1 MTTKKTKLTYSDS
14 GVDIDEANQ
23 LIDNIKPI
31 VRQTLNKNVLSN
43 IGGFG
48 ALYELDIN
56 HYKKPVLVSGTDGV
70 GTKIMLAR
78 ELSCFDQIGIDLV
91 AMCVNDVITLGA
103 KPLFFLDYFATSK
116 LKVSEATNI
125 IKGIAEGCLQ
135 SDIALIGGETAEMP
149 GVYQS
154 GDFDLAGFCVGV
166 VDYEKIIDGQ
176 HIKPT
181 DSIIGIESSGPHSNG
196 YSLIRK
202 IIEVNSI
209 NLQDKLDDRTLG
221 EAIIQPTTI
230 YAKAINHL
238 QETYDI
244 HGMAHIT
251 GGGFK
256 ENVVRILPDNI
267 NAEIDLNAW
276 QQPEVFNWIQTV
288 GNVDHEEM
296 LRTFNCGVGF
306 CLIINPKK
314 YEQIKKYFTNEY
326 KPYLIGKIIRGKNKV
341 KLNGDINWN

>member
-256 ENVVRILPDNI
+256 ENIVRILPENI

-296 LRTFNCGVGF
+296 LRTFNCGIGYV
-306 CLIINPKK
+306 LVVNNSDSKRVINKLAETGHK
-314 YEQIKKYFTNEY
+314 AF
-326 KPYLIGKIIRGKNKV
+326 LIGEITTGKKEV
-341 KLNGDINWN
+341 RLNL

>member
-238 QETYDI
+238 
-244 HGMAHIT
+244 
-251 GGGFK
+251 K

-296 LRTFNCGVGF
+296 LRTFNCGIGYV
-306 CLIINPKK
+306 LVVNNSDSKRVINKLAETGLK
-314 YEQIKKYFTNEY
+314 AF
-326 KPYLIGKIIRGKNKV
+326 LIGEITTGKKEV
-341 KLNGDINWN
+341 RLNL

>member
-31 VRQTLNKNVLSN
+31 VRQTLNKNILSN

-70 GTKIMLAR
+70 GTKIMLAK

-238 QETYDI
+238 QETYEI

-256 ENVVRILPDNI
+256 ENIVRILPENI

-296 LRTFNCGVGF
+296 LRTFNCGIGYV
-306 CLIINPKK
+306 LVVSNSDSKRVINKLA
-314 YEQIKKYFTNEY
+314 ETGHNAF
-326 KPYLIGKIIRGKNKV
+326 LIGEITTGKKEV
-341 KLNGDINWN
+341 RLNL

>member
-116 LKVSEATNI
+116 LKSSEATNI

-181 DSIIGIESSGPHSNG
+181 NSIIGIESSGPHSNG

-238 QETYDI
+238 QETYNI

-256 ENVVRILPDNI
+256 ENIVRILPDNI

-276 QQPEVFNWIQTV
+276 QQPEVFNWIQTE
-288 GNVDHEEM
+288 GNVDQEEM
-296 LRTFNCGVGF
+296 LRTFNCGIGF
-306 CLIINPKK
+306 VLVVSNSDSKRVINALA
-314 YEQIKKYFTNEY
+314 ETGHNA
-326 KPYLIGKIIRGKNKV
+326 YLIGEVTTGKKEV
-341 KLNGDINWN
+341 RLSL

>member
-256 ENVVRILPDNI
+256 ENVVRILPENI

-296 LRTFNCGVGF
+296 LRTFNCGIGYV
-306 CLIINPKK
+306 LVVNNSDSKRVINKLAETGHK
-314 YEQIKKYFTNEY
+314 AF
-326 KPYLIGKIIRGKNKV
+326 LIGEITTGKKEV
-341 KLNGDINWN
+341 RLNL

>member
-70 GTKIMLAR
+70 GTKIMLAK

-238 QETYDI
+238 QKTYEI

-256 ENVVRILPDNI
+256 ENIVRILPENI

-276 QQPEVFNWIQTV
+276 QQPKVFNWIQTV

-296 LRTFNCGVGF
+296 LRTFNCGIGYV
-306 CLIINPKK
+306 LVVSNSDSKRVINKLA
-314 YEQIKKYFTNEY
+314 ETGHNAF
-326 KPYLIGKIIRGKNKV
+326 LIGEITTGKKEV
-341 KLNGDINWN
+341 RLNL

>member
-238 QETYDI
+238 QQTYAI

-276 QQPEVFNWIQTV
+276 QQPEIFNWIQTV

-296 LRTFNCGVGF
+296 LRTFNCGIGYV
-306 CLIINPKK
+306 LVVNNSDSKRVINKLA
-314 YEQIKKYFTNEY
+314 ETGHNAF
-326 KPYLIGKIIRGKNKV
+326 LIGEITTGKKEV
-341 KLNGDINWN
+341 RLNL

>member
-256 ENVVRILPDNI
+256 ENIVRILPENI

-296 LRTFNCGVGF
+296 LRTFNCGIGYV
-306 CLIINPKK
+306 LVVNNSDSKRVINKLAETGLK
-314 YEQIKKYFTNEY
+314 AF
-326 KPYLIGKIIRGKNKV
+326 LIGKITTGKKEV
-341 KLNGDINWN
+341 RLNL

>member
-23 LIDNIKPI
+23 LIHNIKPI

-70 GTKIMLAR
+70 GTKIMLAK

-238 QETYDI
+238 QKTYEI

-256 ENVVRILPDNI
+256 ENIVRILPENI

-296 LRTFNCGVGF
+296 LRTFNCGIGYV
-306 CLIINPKK
+306 LVVSNSDSKRVINKLA
-314 YEQIKKYFTNEY
+314 ETGHNAF
-326 KPYLIGKIIRGKNKV
+326 LIGEITTGKKEV
-341 KLNGDINWN
+341 RLNL

>member
-23 LIDNIKPI
+23 LIHNIKPI

-70 GTKIMLAR
+70 GTKIMLAK

-238 QETYDI
+238 QETYEI

-256 ENVVRILPDNI
+256 ENIVRILPENI

-296 LRTFNCGVGF
+296 LRTFNCGIGYV
-306 CLIINPKK
+306 LVVSNSDSKRVINKLA
-314 YEQIKKYFTNEY
+314 ETGHNAF
-326 KPYLIGKIIRGKNKV
+326 LIGEITTGKKEV
-341 KLNGDINWN
+341 RLNL

>member
-14 GVDIDEANQ
+14 GVDINKANQ
-23 LIDNIKPI
+23 LINNIKPI
-31 VRQTLNKNVLSN
+31 VRKTLNNNVLSN

-70 GTKIMLAR
+70 GTKIMLAK

-166 VDYEKIIDGQ
+166 VDYEEIIDGQ

-238 QETYDI
+238 QETYEI

-256 ENVVRILPDNI
+256 ENIVRILPENI

-276 QQPEVFNWIQTV
+276 QQPEIFNWIQTV

-296 LRTFNCGVGF
+296 LRTFNCGIGYV
-306 CLIINPKK
+306 LVVSNSDSKRVINKLA
-314 YEQIKKYFTNEY
+314 ETGHNAF
-326 KPYLIGKIIRGKNKV
+326 LIGEITTGKKEV
-341 KLNGDINWN
+341 RLNL

>member
-116 LKVSEATNI
+116 LKSSEATNI

-209 NLQDKLDDRTLG
+209 NLQDKLDNRTLG

-238 QETYDI
+238 QKTYEI

-256 ENVVRILPDNI
+256 ENIVRILPENI

-276 QQPEVFNWIQTV
+276 QQPKVFNWIQTV

-296 LRTFNCGVGF
+296 LRTFNCGIGYV
-306 CLIINPKK
+306 LVVSNSDSKRVINKLA
-314 YEQIKKYFTNEY
+314 ETGHNAF
-326 KPYLIGKIIRGKNKV
+326 LIGEITTGKKEV
-341 KLNGDINWN
+341 RLNL

>member
-31 VRQTLNKNVLSN
+31 IRQTLNKNVLSN

-70 GTKIMLAR
+70 GTKIMLAK

-238 QETYDI
+238 QETNEI

-256 ENVVRILPDNI
+256 ENIVRILPENI

-296 LRTFNCGVGF
+296 LRTFNCGIGYV
-306 CLIINPKK
+306 LVVSNSDSKRVINKLA
-314 YEQIKKYFTNEY
+314 ETGHNAF
-326 KPYLIGKIIRGKNKV
+326 LIGEITTGKKEV
-341 KLNGDINWN
+341 RLNL

>member
-70 GTKIMLAR
+70 GTKIMLAK

-238 QETYDI
+238 QETFEI

-256 ENVVRILPDNI
+256 ENIVRILPENI

-296 LRTFNCGVGF
+296 LRTFNCGIGYV
-306 CLIINPKK
+306 LVVSNSDSKRVINKLA
-314 YEQIKKYFTNEY
+314 ETGHNAF
-326 KPYLIGKIIRGKNKV
+326 LIGEITTGKKEV
-341 KLNGDINWN
+341 RLNL

>member
-209 NLQDKLDDRTLG
+209 KLQDKLDERSLG
-221 EAIIQPTTI
+221 EAIIQPTTK
-230 YAKAINHL
+230 YAKDINHRE
-238 QETYDI
+238 ETYAS

-296 LRTFNCGVGF
+296 LRTFNCGIGYV
-306 CLIINPKK
+306 LVVNNSDSKRVINKLA
-314 YEQIKKYFTNEY
+314 ETGHNAF
-326 KPYLIGKIIRGKNKV
+326 LIGEITTGKKEV
-341 KLNGDINWN
+341 RLNL

>member
-70 GTKIMLAR
+70 GTKIMLAK

-238 QETYDI
+238 QETYEI

-256 ENVVRILPDNI
+256 ENIVRILPENI

-296 LRTFNCGVGF
+296 LRTFNCGIGYV
-306 CLIINPKK
+306 LVVSNSDSKRVINKLA
-314 YEQIKKYFTNEY
+314 ETGHNAF
-326 KPYLIGKIIRGKNKV
+326 LIGEITTGKKEV
-341 KLNGDINWN
+341 RLNL

>member
-14 GVDIDEANQ
+14 GVNIDEANQ

-70 GTKIMLAR
+70 GTKIMLAK

-116 LKVSEATNI
+116 LKVNEATNI

-238 QETYDI
+238 QETYEI

-256 ENVVRILPDNI
+256 ENIVRILPENI

-296 LRTFNCGVGF
+296 LRTFNCGIGYV
-306 CLIINPKK
+306 LVVSNSDSKRVINKLA
-314 YEQIKKYFTNEY
+314 ETGHNAF
-326 KPYLIGKIIRGKNKV
+326 LIGEITTGKKEV
-341 KLNGDINWN
+341 RLNL

>member
-256 ENVVRILPDNI
+256 ENIVRILPENI

-296 LRTFNCGVGF
+296 LRTFNCGIGYV
-306 CLIINPKK
+306 LVVSNSDSKRVINKLAETGLK
-314 YEQIKKYFTNEY
+314 AF
-326 KPYLIGKIIRGKNKV
+326 LIGEITTGKKEV
-341 KLNGDINWN
+341 RLNL

>member
-23 LIDNIKPI
+23 LINNIKPI

-70 GTKIMLAR
+70 GTKIMLAK

-238 QETYDI
+238 QETYEI

-256 ENVVRILPDNI
+256 ENIVRILPENI

-296 LRTFNCGVGF
+296 LRTFNCGIGYV
-306 CLIINPKK
+306 LVVSNSDSKRVINKLA
-314 YEQIKKYFTNEY
+314 ETGHNAF
-326 KPYLIGKIIRGKNKV
+326 LIGEITTGKKEV
-341 KLNGDINWN
+341 RLNL

>member
-238 QETYDI
+238 QKTYEI

-256 ENVVRILPDNI
+256 ENIVRILPENI

-276 QQPEVFNWIQTV
+276 QQPKVFNWIQTV

-296 LRTFNCGVGF
+296 LRTFNCGIGYV
-306 CLIINPKK
+306 LVVSNSDSKRVINKLA
-314 YEQIKKYFTNEY
+314 ETGHNAF
-326 KPYLIGKIIRGKNKV
+326 LIGEITTGKKEV
-341 KLNGDINWN
+341 RLNL

>member
-256 ENVVRILPDNI
+256 ENIVRILPENI

-296 LRTFNCGVGF
+296 LRTFNCGIGYV
-306 CLIINPKK
+306 LVVSNSDSKRVINKLAETGHK
-314 YEQIKKYFTNEY
+314 AF
-326 KPYLIGKIIRGKNKV
+326 LIGEITTGKKEV
-341 KLNGDINWN
+341 RLNL

>member
-256 ENVVRILPDNI
+256 ENIVRILPENI

-296 LRTFNCGVGF
+296 LRTFNCGIGYV
-306 CLIINPKK
+306 LVVNNSDSKRVINKLAETGHK
-314 YEQIKKYFTNEY
+314 AF
-326 KPYLIGKIIRGKNKV
+326 LIGEITTGKKEV
-341 KLNGDINWN
+341 RLTL

>member
-23 LIDNIKPI
+23 LIHNIKPI

-70 GTKIMLAR
+70 GTKIMLAK

-238 QETYDI
+238 QKTYEI

-256 ENVVRILPDNI
+256 ENIVRILPENI

-276 QQPEVFNWIQTV
+276 QQPKVFNWIQTV

-296 LRTFNCGVGF
+296 LRTFNCGIGYV
-306 CLIINPKK
+306 LVVSNSDSKRVINKLA
-314 YEQIKKYFTNEY
+314 ETGHNAF
-326 KPYLIGKIIRGKNKV
+326 LIGEITTGKKEV
-341 KLNGDINWN
+341 RLNL

>member
-296 LRTFNCGVGF
+296 LRTFNCGIGYV
-306 CLIINPKK
+306 LVVNNSDSKRVINKLAETGLK
-314 YEQIKKYFTNEY
+314 AF
-326 KPYLIGKIIRGKNKV
+326 LIGEITTGKKEV
-341 KLNGDINWN
+341 RLNL